1 MMVLLCLSTND
12 AAAFRRGGAR
22 RQELPPSPKIPIS
35 RHAWAGHSN
44 RVQQS
49 TEMAPT
55 VPPSNAPQGEEKPPR
70 CAVSGAICPEDD
82 LIPLRSIR
90 PALFKMLQG
99 RLPQISEDDS
109 ISEIE
114 LGKVR
119 AEYVRSVLQEEVGQL
134 SALEIKV
141 AESLRERELLS
152 QNIDKEF
159 ERKLTFGEALSDK
172 IAEFGGSWRFI
183 ITFGVILT
191 VWIIINILLTMRLGD
206 KNTFDPYPFILLN
219 LVLSCLAALQAPVIM
234 MSQNRV
240 ESRDRLRS
248 ENDYVVNLKAEL
260 EIRHL
265 HEKVDH
271 VLNDV
276 MQRLFEMQEIQ
287 IDLLNDL
294 AASRERHLHPQEPPK
309 PSA

>member
-1 MMVLLCLSTND
+1 MDSHHHPTEQAD
-12 AAAFRRGGAR
+12 SAQPEFRC
-22 RQELPPSPKIPIS
+22 IIS
-35 RHAWAGHSN
+35 G
-44 RVQQS
+44 Q
-49 TEMAPT
+49 PL
-55 VPPSNAPQGEEKPPR
+55 
-70 CAVSGAICPEDD
+70 PEDE
-82 LIPLRSIR
+82 LVPLVSVR
-90 PALFKMLQG
+90 PNLFRMLKN
-99 RLPQISEDDS
+99 RNPNLSEEDF

-114 LGKVR
+114 LKKAR
-119 AEYVRSVLQEEVGQL
+119 AEYVRSVLEEEVGQL
-134 SALEIKV
+134 SALEMKV

-159 ERKLTFGEALSDK
+159 EGKLTFGESLADK

-183 ITFGVILT
+183 ISFGAILF
-191 VWIIINILLTMRLGD
+191 VWIVANTIIMGT
-206 KNTFDPYPFILLN
+206 KSFDPYPFILLN

-240 ESRDRLRS
+240 EARDRMRS
-248 ENDYVVNLKAEL
+248 ENDYIVNLKAEL

-294 AASRERHLHPQEPPK
+294 TALKRKAEQQRQ
-309 PSA
+309 

>member
-1 MMVLLCLSTND
+1 MDSTN
-12 AAAFRRGGAR
+12 
-22 RQELPPSPKIPIS
+22 
-35 RHAWAGHSN
+35 
-44 RVQQS
+44 
-49 TEMAPT
+49 
-55 VPPSNAPQGEEKPPR
+55 PPSNPPENNETTLR
-70 CAVSGAICPEDD
+70 CAVSGLPCDEED
-82 LIPLRSIR
+82 LVPLRSIR
-90 PALFKMLQG
+90 PALFKMLEG
-99 RLPQISEDDS
+99 RVPGISIEGS

-114 LGKVR
+114 LGKIR

-134 SALEIKV
+134 SALEVKV
-141 AESLRERELLS
+141 AESLREREILS

-159 ERKLTFGEALSDK
+159 DHKLSFGEALSDK
-172 IAEFGGSWRFI
+172 IAEFGGSWKFI
-183 ITFGVILT
+183 ITFGLILT
-191 VWIIINILLTMRLGD
+191 VWIVANVILSAHYGD
-206 KNTFDPYPFILLN
+206 KNNFDPYPFILLN

-240 ESRDRLRS
+240 ESRDRMRS

-294 AASRERHLHPQEPPK
+294 AASRERHQLAEAHAKSHEPL
-309 PSA
+309 S

>member
-1 MMVLLCLSTND
+1 MDSHHHPTEQAD
-12 AAAFRRGGAR
+12 SAQPEFRC
-22 RQELPPSPKIPIS
+22 IIS
-35 RHAWAGHSN
+35 G
-44 RVQQS
+44 Q
-49 TEMAPT
+49 PL
-55 VPPSNAPQGEEKPPR
+55 
-70 CAVSGAICPEDD
+70 PEDE
-82 LIPLRSIR
+82 LVPLVSVR
-90 PALFKMLQG
+90 PNLFRMLKN
-99 RLPQISEDDS
+99 RNPNLSEEDF

-114 LGKVR
+114 LKKAR
-119 AEYVRSVLQEEVGQL
+119 AEYVRSVLEEEVGQL
-134 SALEIKV
+134 SALEMKV

-159 ERKLTFGEALSDK
+159 EGKLTFGEALADK
-172 IAEFGGSWRFI
+172 IAVFGGSWRFI
-183 ITFGVILT
+183 ISFGSILF
-191 VWIIINILLTMRLGD
+191 VWIVANTIIMGS
-206 KNTFDPYPFILLN
+206 KSFDPYPFILLN

-240 ESRDRLRS
+240 EARDRMRS
-248 ENDYVVNLKAEL
+248 ENDYIVNLKAEL

-294 AASRERHLHPQEPPK
+294 TALKRKAEQQRQ
-309 PSA
+309 